1 MVGPP
6 PKQLMWVAV
15 FLFLRAFEEG
25 SFVDVFGFFLKLLI
39 ILVAAR
45 AAAEVFAY
53 LRLPAVLGEV
63 AAGVLIG
70 PSLLNVVQVD
80 PVFYLLAEIGV
91 LLLLFEVGMDTDV
104 AQLAKTGGEAS
115 LVAATGVIAPGALIF
130 WASRYWLTLPF
141 LTSLFI
147 AGAFVA
153 TSIAITVRVLSD
165 LKMERTRFARVVLGA
180 AVLDDVVGVVI
191 LAVLVDYS
199 RVRAIHW
206 LPGLRGLVF
215 ILIFLAAAPV
225 ITKLFVPAVAAVGA
239 KCKSKGILPSAAIA
253 LILALAL
260 AAELVGA
267 PAIIGAFAAGIALS
281 RKFCLSLG
289 PYSCGLSDGLSE
301 RIEASTKPIIDLFV
315 PVFFVVVGVSIN
327 FKAVDFSN
335 GRFWVIAAILTPLAM
350 IGKAMSGVWAKG
362 GFKTKALTGISMIPR
377 GEVGL
382 VFAQVGKTS
391 GIFNDAIYAVV
402 VFTVAL
408 TTLAAPLLLKAVAR
422 KDRQG
427 A

>member
-1 MVGPP
+1 
-6 PKQLMWVAV
+6 
-15 FLFLRAFEEG
+15 
-25 SFVDVFGFFLKLLI
+25 VDVPGFLLKLLI

-45 AAAEVFAY
+45 AAAEVFAC

-70 PSLLNVVQVD
+70 PSLLNVVQVE
-80 PVFYLLAEIGV
+80 PVFYLLSEIGI

-104 AQLAKTGGEAS
+104 AQLAKTGGESS
-115 LVAATGVIAPGALIF
+115 LVALTGVIAPTALIF

-141 LTSLFI
+141 LASLFT

-153 TSIAITVRVLSD
+153 TSIGITVRVLAD

-180 AVLDDVVGVVI
+180 AVLDDVIGVVI
-191 LAVLVDYS
+191 LAMLINYS
-199 RVRAIHW
+199 RVKAVEW
-206 LPGLRGLVF
+206 LPGLKGLVF
-215 ILIFLAAAPV
+215 ILIFLVAAPV
-225 ITKLFVPAVAAVGA
+225 ITKLFIPHIAAA
-239 KCKSKGILPSAAIA
+239 AEKSKSKGSLPGAAIA

-267 PAIIGAFAAGIALS
+267 PAIIGAFVAGIALS
-281 RKFCLSLG
+281 RKFCLSFG
-289 PYSCGLSDGLSE
+289 PYSCGLGNNLSE

-315 PVFFVVVGVSIN
+315 PVFFVVVGISIN
-327 FKAVDFSN
+327 FKAIDFSN
-335 GRFWVIAAILTPLAM
+335 GRFWLIAAILTPLAM
-350 IGKAMSGVWAKG
+350 IGKAISGVWAKG
-362 GFKTKALTGISMIPR
+362 GFRTKALTGISMIPR

-382 VFAQVGKTS
+382 VFAQAGKTS
-391 GIFNDAIYAVV
+391 GAFDDAIYAAV

-422 KDRQG
+422 KDR
-427 A
+427 

>member
-1 MVGPP
+1 
-6 PKQLMWVAV
+6 
-15 FLFLRAFEEG
+15 
-25 SFVDVFGFFLKLLI
+25 VDVSGFFLKLLI

-45 AAAEVFAY
+45 AAAEVFAF
-53 LRLPAVLGEV
+53 LRLPTVLGEV

-70 PSLLNVVQVD
+70 PSLLNVVQVE

-104 AQLAKTGGEAS
+104 AQLAKTGGESS
-115 LVAATGVIAPGALIF
+115 LVALTGVIAPAALTF

-153 TSIAITVRVLSD
+153 TSIGITVRVLAD

-180 AVLDDVVGVVI
+180 AVLDDVIGVVI
-191 LAVLVDYS
+191 LAMLIDYS
-199 RVRAIHW
+199 RVKAVEW
-206 LPGLRGLVF
+206 LPGLKGLVF
-215 ILIFLAAAPV
+215 ILIFLVAAPV
-225 ITKLFVPAVAAVGA
+225 ITKLFVPPIATVAE
-239 KCKSKGILPSAAIA
+239 KSKSKGTLPAAAIA

-267 PAIIGAFAAGIALS
+267 PAIIGAFVAGIALS
-281 RKFCLSLG
+281 RKFCLSFG
-289 PYSCGLSDGLSE
+289 PYSCGLGNDLSK
-301 RIEASTKPIIDLFV
+301 RIEAGTKPIIDLFV

-327 FKAVDFSN
+327 FKAIDFSD
-335 GRFWVIAAILTPLAM
+335 GRFWLIVVILTPLAM
-350 IGKAMSGVWAKG
+350 IGKAISGVWVKG

-382 VFAQVGKTS
+382 VFAQAGKTS
-391 GIFNDAIYAVV
+391 GIFDDAICAAV

-408 TTLAAPLLLKAVAR
+408 TTLAAPLLLKTVPR
-422 KDRQG
+422 KDRYG

>member
-1 MVGPP
+1 M
-6 PKQLMWVAV
+6 AV

-53 LRLPAVLGEV
+53 PRLPAVLGEV
-63 AAGVLIG
+63 SVGVLIG
-70 PSLLNVVQVD
+70 PSLLNVVQVE
-80 PVFYLLAEIGV
+80 PVFYLLAEIGI

-104 AQLAKTGGEAS
+104 AQLAKTGGESS
-115 LVAATGVIAPGALIF
+115 LVALTGVIAPAALTF
-130 WASRYWLTLPF
+130 WASRYWLALPF

-153 TSIAITVRVLSD
+153 TSIGITVRVLAD

-180 AVLDDVVGVVI
+180 AVLDDVIAVVI
-191 LAVLVDYS
+191 LAMLIDYS
-199 RVRAIHW
+199 RVKAIQW
-206 LPGLRGLVF
+206 LPGLKGLIF

-225 ITKLFVPAVAAVGA
+225 ITKLFVPPIAAVA
-239 KCKSKGILPSAAIA
+239 KKSKSRGSLPTAAIA

-281 RKFCLSLG
+281 RKFCLSFG
-289 PYSCGLSDGLSE
+289 PYSCGLGNGLSE

-327 FKAVDFSN
+327 FRAVDFSD
-335 GRFWVIAAILTPLAM
+335 GRFWLITAALTPLAM

-382 VFAQVGKTS
+382 VFAQAGKTS
-391 GIFNDAIYAVV
+391 GIFDDAIYAVV

>member
-1 MVGPP
+1 
-6 PKQLMWVAV
+6 
-15 FLFLRAFEEG
+15 
-25 SFVDVFGFFLKLLI
+25 VDVFGFLLKLLI

-63 AAGVLIG
+63 AVGVLIG
-70 PSLLNVVQVD
+70 PSLLNIVQVE
-80 PVFYLLAEIGV
+80 PVFYLLAEIGI

-104 AQLAKTGGEAS
+104 AQLAKTGGES
-115 LVAATGVIAPGALIF
+115 SFVALTGVIAPGALTF
-130 WASRYWLTLPF
+130 WASRYWLMLPL

-153 TSIAITVRVLSD
+153 TSIGITVRVLVD
-165 LKMERTRFARVVLGA
+165 LKLERTRYARVVLGA
-180 AVLDDVVGVVI
+180 AVLDDVIAVVI
-191 LAVLVDYS
+191 LAALVDYS
-199 RVRAIHW
+199 RVKAIHW
-206 LPGLRGLVF
+206 LPGLKGLVF

-225 ITKLFVPAVAAVGA
+225 ITKLFIPPIAAAA
-239 KCKSKGILPSAAIA
+239 KKSKSKGILPTAAIA

-260 AAELVGA
+260 AAEMVGA

-281 RKFCLSLG
+281 RKFCLSFG
-289 PYSCGLSDGLSE
+289 PYSCGLDNGLSE

-315 PVFFVVVGVSIN
+315 PIFFVVVGVSIN
-327 FKAVDFSN
+327 LKAIDFSD
-335 GRFWVIAAILTPLAM
+335 GRFWLIAAILTPLAM
-350 IGKAMSGVWAKG
+350 IGKAVSGIWMRG
-362 GFKTKALTGISMIPR
+362 GFRTKALTGVSMIPR

-382 VFAQVGKTS
+382 VFAQAGKAS

-408 TTLAAPLLLKAVAR
+408 TTLAAPLLLKAIAR
-422 KDRQG
+422 KDRQAG
-427 A
+427 ALLHDVI

>member
-1 MVGPP
+1 M
-6 PKQLMWVAV
+6 
-15 FLFLRAFEEG
+15 
-25 SFVDVFGFFLKLLI
+25 DVSGFFLELLI

-53 LRLPAVLGEV
+53 LRLPAVVGEV
-63 AAGVLIG
+63 VAGLLIG
-70 PSLLNVVQVD
+70 PSLLNVVRVE
-80 PVFYLLAEIGV
+80 PVFSLLAEIGI

-104 AQLAKTGGEAS
+104 AQVAKTGGESS
-115 LVAATGVIAPGALIF
+115 LVAVTGVIAPAALTF
-130 WASRYWLTLPF
+130 WASRYWLALPF

-153 TSIAITVRVLSD
+153 TSIGITVRVLAD

-180 AVLDDVVGVVI
+180 AVLDDVIGVVI
-191 LAVLVDYS
+191 LAMLIDYS
-199 RVRAIHW
+199 RVKAVEW
-206 LPGLRGLVF
+206 LPGLKGLVF
-215 ILIFLAAAPV
+215 ILIFLVVAPV
-225 ITKLFVPAVAAVGA
+225 ITKLFVPPITAMAERN
-239 KCKSKGILPSAAIA
+239 KSKGTLPAAAIA

-267 PAIIGAFAAGIALS
+267 PAIIGAFVAGIALS
-281 RKFCLSLG
+281 RKFCLSFG
-289 PYSCGLSDGLSE
+289 PYSCGLDNNLSE
-301 RIEASTKPIIDLFV
+301 RIEASMKPVIDLFV
-315 PVFFVVVGVSIN
+315 PVFFVMVGVSIN
-327 FKAVDFSN
+327 LKAIDFSH
-335 GRFWVIAAILTPLAM
+335 GRFWLIAAILTSLAM
-350 IGKAMSGVWAKG
+350 IGKAISGVWAKG

-382 VFAQVGKTS
+382 VFAQAGKIS
-391 GIFNDAIYAVV
+391 GIFDDAIYAAV

-408 TTLAAPLLLKAVAR
+408 TTLVAPLLLKAVAR

>member
-1 MVGPP
+1 M
-6 PKQLMWVAV
+6 
-15 FLFLRAFEEG
+15 
-25 SFVDVFGFFLKLLI
+25 DVSGFFLKLLI

-63 AAGVLIG
+63 AAGFLIG
-70 PSLLNVVQVD
+70 PSLLNIVQVE
-80 PVFYLLAEIGV
+80 PVFYLLAEIGI

-104 AQLAKTGGEAS
+104 AQLAKTGGESS
-115 LVAATGVIAPGALIF
+115 LVALTGVIAPAALTF

-147 AGAFVA
+147 AGALVA
-153 TSIAITVRVLSD
+153 TSIGITVRVLAD

-180 AVLDDVVGVVI
+180 AVLDDVIGIVI
-191 LAVLVDYS
+191 LAMLIDYS
-199 RVRAIHW
+199 RVRTVHW
-206 LPGLRGLVF
+206 LHGLKGFVF
-215 ILIFLAAAPV
+215 ILIFLVAAPI
-225 ITKLFVPAVAAVGA
+225 ITKLFVPPIAAVVE
-239 KCKSKGILPSAAIA
+239 KSKSKGILPTAAIA
-253 LILALAL
+253 LILALAV

-267 PAIIGAFAAGIALS
+267 PAIIGAFAAGIALA
-281 RKFCLSLG
+281 RKFFLPFG
-289 PYSCGLSDGLSE
+289 PYSHGRGNDLSE
-301 RIEASTKPIIDLFV
+301 RIETGMKPIIDLFV
-315 PVFFVVVGVSIN
+315 PVFFVMVGVSIN
-327 FKAVDFSN
+327 FRAIDFSD
-335 GRFWVIAAILTPLAM
+335 GRFWLIAAILTPLAM

-382 VFAQVGKTS
+382 VFAQAGKTS
-391 GIFNDAIYAVV
+391 GIFDDGIYAVV

>member
-1 MVGPP
+1 
-6 PKQLMWVAV
+6 
-15 FLFLRAFEEG
+15 
-25 SFVDVFGFFLKLLI
+25 VDVSGFFLKLLI

-45 AAAEVFAY
+45 AAAEVFAF
-53 LRLPAVLGEV
+53 LRLPTVLGEV

-70 PSLLNVVQVD
+70 PSLLNVVQAE
-80 PVFYLLAEIGV
+80 PVLYLLAEIGI

-104 AQLAKTGGEAS
+104 AQLAKTGGESS
-115 LVAATGVIAPGALIF
+115 LVALTGVIAPAALTF

-153 TSIAITVRVLSD
+153 TSIGITVRVLAD

-180 AVLDDVVGVVI
+180 AVLDDVIGVVI
-191 LAVLVDYS
+191 LAMLIDYS
-199 RVRAIHW
+199 RVKAVEW
-206 LPGLRGLVF
+206 LPGLKGLVF
-215 ILIFLAAAPV
+215 ILIFLVAAPV
-225 ITKLFVPAVAAVGA
+225 ITKLFVPPIAAVAE
-239 KCKSKGILPSAAIA
+239 KSKSKGTLPAAAIA

-267 PAIIGAFAAGIALS
+267 PAIIGAFVAGIALS
-281 RKFCLSLG
+281 RKFCLSFG
-289 PYSCGLSDGLSE
+289 PYSCGLGNDLSE
-301 RIEASTKPIIDLFV
+301 RIEAGTKPIIDLFV
-315 PVFFVVVGVSIN
+315 PVFFIVVGVSIN
-327 FKAVDFSN
+327 FKAIDFSD
-335 GRFWVIAAILTPLAM
+335 GRFWLIVVILTPLAM
-350 IGKAMSGVWAKG
+350 IGKAISGVWVKG

-382 VFAQVGKTS
+382 VFAQAGKTS
-391 GIFNDAIYAVV
+391 GIFDDAICAAV

-408 TTLAAPLLLKAVAR
+408 TTLAAPLLLKAVPR
-422 KDRQG
+422 KDRYG